1 MRLSRRHF
9 LKSTL
14 VATVA
19 GMGGLG
25 HFVLGQSNELDV
37 SQISLTLPRLPAAFD
52 GYKIVQLSDIHMGTG
67 MTEARLQ
74 EIVDLVNAQRPDM
87 VALTGDYVSLGR
99 VENVADALIRP
110 LAQLAPRDHVI
121 GVMGNHDRHANA
133 AQTQE
138 VLAQSNVIELSNEVF
153 TLERDGQLLTIAGVD
168 DAWYHHDRLDL
179 VLEKLPDEGGAVLLM
194 HEPDFADSSAPTGRF
209 DLQLSGHSHGGQIVL
224 GSGPVVLP
232 DLGKKYHTGQYQLD
246 DMILYTN
253 RGVGVT
259 IPPVRINCPAE
270 ISVFTLHPAI

>member
-1 MRLSRRHF
+1 
-9 LKSTL
+9 
-14 VATVA
+14 
-19 GMGGLG
+19 
-25 HFVLGQSNELDV
+25 
-37 SQISLTLPRLPAAFD
+37 
-52 GYKIVQLSDIHMGTG
+52 
-67 MTEARLQ
+67 
-74 EIVDLVNAQRPDM
+74 
-87 VALTGDYVSLGR
+87 
-99 VENVADALIRP
+99 
-110 LAQLAPRDHVI
+110 
-121 GVMGNHDRHANA
+121 MGNHDRHANA

-224 GSGPVVLP
+224 GSGPLVLP